1 MSAEQLPVVYI
12 GDAPPPARGRG
23 RGGRGRGRGRGGAG
37 RGRGG
42 GRGAVP
48 RAVAQAQNLDGDDDA
63 ALPHQQSLNWFGTIT
78 NLEGW
83 DADGNP
89 NPEDPQRYIDF
100 DVPEGSRGDPIVLA
114 QWQGERGLP
123 SERRLRGLLHVQ
135 IMLRVN
141 HIMRYNQINAAMGLD
156 SRQARWFVCRS
167 PPHAWDYCAK
177 DESRLPGAAPKFF
190 GERPTDAYGKRKQS
204 EEEKVDILVKA
215 VEDKVSY
222 GAMWKGEDRGLML
235 RHHRAFLD
243 ARNVLDQPSF
253 DFIPK
258 LIYYIHGSTGSDK
271 SKNLW
276 RFVKDLGLPYWV
288 SGGLIHG
295 RYFTGHDNQPVAIFD
310 EVRQFQSVS
319 ILLQI
324 LDGRESVQEWKLSGV
339 RCIFR
344 AKIIIMT
351 SDRPLEQIKFLGS
364 DPNPDNAGKEGWFP
378 ATADEMLQIKRR
390 IRELPRVPPGQPN
403 PWLDHPIGNIL
414 HYADTRLMPHFVNRP
429 LPLLTNAQR
438 ASLKVPLI
446 SPEEERRLFPH
457 LYGLD
462 GPPIA
467 AQQQQEED
475 PQLQEWLAN
484 LQQMNQAAEQEGIN
498 LLDDD
503 LGLPEPQGS
512 PT

>member
-1 MSAEQLPVVYI
+1 
-12 GDAPPPARGRG
+12 
-23 RGGRGRGRGRGGAG
+23 
-37 RGRGG
+37 
-42 GRGAVP
+42 
-48 RAVAQAQNLDGDDDA
+48 
-63 ALPHQQSLNWFGTIT
+63 
-78 NLEGW
+78 
-83 DADGNP
+83 
-89 NPEDPQRYIDF
+89 
-100 DVPEGSRGDPIVLA
+100 
-114 QWQGERGLP
+114 
-123 SERRLRGLLHVQ
+123 
-135 IMLRVN
+135 MLRVN

-467 AQQQQEED
+467 AQQQQED
-475 PQLQEWLAN
+475 PQLQDWLAN